1 MEKLLVAQQKM
12 LPEMTSLLQKRYRI
26 LLTIQMS
33 SGIGRRAL
41 GDIVHLTE
49 RETRRES
56 DILRAQG
63 LINVLTG
70 GMEITEQGKNVLE
83 TLKQLVH
90 DWSGLSNMEKQL
102 ESTFGLNRVIIV
114 PGDSEN
120 ENNAKSFLGSEAA
133 KQLDSLSSEKDII
146 AVTGGSTIASITNHL
161 TVHLKPKNL
170 VFIAARGGIG
180 NNAEFQANNIAS
192 SFATQA
198 NGTSRT
204 LHLPDHLSEAGYKAM
219 IKEPIIKEM
228 MDLYDETNIVIH
240 GIGDA
245 KEMARRRN
253 SSEDEFK
260 IIIESNAVGEAF
272 GYYFN
277 EQGEAVHRIRTVGI
291 QLKQLGHVKHLIA
304 VAGGTS
310 KASAILSYLKQAPEQ
325 SVLITD
331 EGAAKNI
338 IQLLNSDN

>member
-63 LINVLTG
+63 LIKVLTG

-90 DWSGLSNMEKQL
+90 DWSGISYMEKQL
-102 ESTFGLNRVIIV
+102 ESTFKLNRVIIV
-114 PGDSEN
+114 QGDSDK

-133 KQLDSLSSEKDII
+133 KQLDILSNEQDII

-161 TVHLKPKNL
+161 PVHLKPKNL

-180 NNAEFQANNIAS
+180 NNAELQANNIAS

-198 NGTSRT
+198 NGSSRT
-204 LHLPDHLSEAGYKAM
+204 LHLPDHLSEAGYNAM

-228 MDLYDETNIVIH
+228 MDLYDQTNIVIH

-253 SSEDEFK
+253 SSENDFK
-260 IIIESNAVGEAF
+260 KIIESNAVGEAF

-277 EQGEAVHRIRTVGI
+277 EQGQAVHRIRTVGI
-291 QLKQLGHVKHLIA
+291 QLKQLIHVKHLIA

-325 SVLITD
+325 TVLITD